1 VHGYVLKQRCH
12 VGTLEEKVFQ
22 RQLSKEGL
30 SNVVNQSGKS
40 AQSDMSTEDLADL
53 FTPDYDCL
61 SSTYEGMLR
70 AQVLRFR
77 IPVNFASVR
86 RQHDCCL
93 VLAVCLSSILRRFW
107 ALL

>member
-1 VHGYVLKQRCH
+1 M
-12 VGTLEEKVFQ
+12 FQ

-61 SSTYEGMLR
+61 SSTYEGMLEASLPDDADELSEEQLR
-70 AQVLRFR
+70 APVHRTQVPPSLPPSRPFGTSR
-77 IPVNFASVR
+77 V
-86 RQHDCCL
+86 H
-93 VLAVCLSSILRRFW
+93 
-107 ALL
+107 